1 MLTERVPNP
10 SPLPPS
16 SLPSQFRHACRAL
29 LTFPTL
35 SLPSPSVHSYF
46 PQRLDKIKVIDGQ
59 LVEDEER
66 EQAKAELAG

>member
-1 MLTERVPNP
+1 MTERVPNP
-10 SPLPPS
+10 TLLPPS
-16 SLPSQFRHACRAL
+16 SLPSHEFRHACRAL
-29 LTFPTL
+29 LSRSP
-35 SLPSPSVHSYF
+35 PSPSVHSYF